1 MPLQT
6 PIFST
11 KLQIIASKSFIII
24 CRNWRNMADS
34 TGETVRHELDAF
46 ARKKNAAPV
55 INEGKKYRIAF
66 G

>member
-6 PIFST
+6 PVFPT

-34 TGETVRHELDAF
+34 TGETVRHELDTF
-46 ARKKNAAPV
+46 VRRKT
-55 INEGKKYRIAF
+55 RTR
-66 G
+66 